1 MAESAKW
8 YIVHT
13 YSGYENKV
21 AQTLGK
27 MVENRRLSDL
37 IQEITI
43 PTETV
48 VEIKDNK
55 RREIERKIF
64 PGYVFVKMII
74 TNETWYIV
82 RNTRGVTGFLG
93 TTTKP
98 VPLTQQEIDSL
109 GVERHAVD
117 VNFDI
122 GDSVKISGGP
132 LDGFVGTV
140 EEIDRDKQTAKV
152 KVSMFGR
159 ETSADVELAYVTLL

>member
-8 YIVHT
+8 YVVHT

-74 TNETWYIV
+74 TDETWYIV
-82 RNTRGVTGFLG
+82 RNTRGVTGFVG

>member
-117 VNFDI
+117 VNFDV